1 MEDDERPDLS
11 DPEVLHQIFDSFA
24 QEMARLVESQKRLVA
39 MTNHLSGESLAM
51 RAVLAAFRR
60 KSAVSVS
67 YDEAMAALMPLMGPE
82 MQAHEAQ
89 IREAV
94 GPEIERLIAATA

>member
-1 MEDDERPDLS
+1 MAEDERPDLT
-11 DPEVLHQIFDSFA
+11 DPEVLHQVFDGFA
-24 QEMARLVESQKRLVA
+24 QEMARIVESQKRLIA

-60 KSAVSVS
+60 KTDVQVS
-67 YDEAMAALMPLMGPE
+67 YDEAMAALMPLMAPE
-82 MQAHEAQ
+82 MRQHEAQ

-94 GPEIERLIAATA
+94 GPEIERLIAAA